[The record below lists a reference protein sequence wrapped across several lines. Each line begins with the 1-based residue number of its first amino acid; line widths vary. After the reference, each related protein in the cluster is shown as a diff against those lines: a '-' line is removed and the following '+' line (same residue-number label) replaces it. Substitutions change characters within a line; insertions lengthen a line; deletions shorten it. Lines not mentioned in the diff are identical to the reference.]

1 MKRTS
6 LIEPA
11 LPRPRLLAAALAVLC
26 LLGGALCAGATE
38 TAPLVIAGTGDSEE
52 LLRTLAARFMRD
64 NPDTRI
70 EVPDSVGSTA
80 GIKAVLSGKAELART
95 ARPLRDEE
103 KAQGL
108 TELVFAKAPVIFAVN
123 PSVTGVESLTPRQ
136 ILDIFSGQV
145 ADWSALGG
153 PAGPI
158 HKVCRKTPETSR
170 DVLDA
175 AIPGFEA
182 LGCQGQAVAYST
194 PEAVK
199 LAADNPGTIGYFARP
214 AMATT
219 KLRALAY
226 DGAAPSPENLA
237 RERYPLSIPFALVYK
252 PPLSPTAARFVT
264 ALGLPDGR
272 TALANY
278 GCLPLPVK
286 AATP

>member
-1 MKRTS
+1 MKPLFT
-6 LIEPA
+6 PA
-11 LPRPRLLAAALAVLC
+11 PRRARFLTAVALALLC
-26 LLGGALCAGATE
+26 LFGGAFRAGAAE

-52 LLRTLAARFMRD
+52 LLRTFALRFMRD
-64 NPDTRI
+64 NPDTQV
-70 EVPDSVGSTA
+70 EVPDSVGSTG
-80 GIKAVLSGKAELART
+80 GIRAVAAGKAELART

-108 TELVFAKAPVIFAVN
+108 AEIVFAKAPVVFAVN
-123 PSVTGVESLTPRQ
+123 PSVSGVESLTARQ
-136 ILDIFSGQV
+136 VLELFSGEV
-145 ADWSALGG
+145 TDWSALGG

-158 HKVCRKTPETSR
+158 HKVCRETPETSR
-170 DVLDA
+170 DTLNA
-175 AIPGFEA
+175 AIPGFAA

-199 LAADNPGTIGYFARP
+199 LTADHPGAIGYFAKP
-214 AMATT
+214 AMTGS

-226 DGAAPSPENLA
+226 DGVPPSPENLA
-237 RERYPLSIPFALVYK
+237 RERYPLFIPFALVYK
-252 PPLSPTAARFVT
+252 PPLSPLAARFIQ

-286 AATP
+286 IAAP